1 MEKSD
6 YTKIYSGSFIIV
18 QLIVDKLQAIGIN
31 AIVKDVTESG
41 RGTIFGTNA
50 VNYQDLYVNND
61 ELDQSTRIV
70 EDVTA
75 EMES

>member
-1 MEKSD
+1 MEESD
-6 YTKIYSGSFIIV
+6 YTKIFSGNFITV
-18 QLIVDKLQAIGIN
+18 QLIADKLQAIGIN
-31 AIVKDVTESG
+31 AIVKDITESG
-41 RGTIFGTNA
+41 RGTIFGTSA

-61 ELDQSTRIV
+61 ELDQATRIV